1 MLLKAAQGRE
11 VGQGRKK
18 TLRIPK
24 HGKITY
30 KEMSIMS
37 TEAEIALHLA

>member
-18 TLRIPK
+18 TSRIQK

-30 KEMSIMS
+30 KEISIMS
-37 TEAEIALHLA
+37 AEAALPPA